1 MPHLIIILQ
10 DIQNPQKFLKKDQ
23 KKKNK
28 RLKKDSRLLIFHYI
42 RFKTPK
48 ESTMFSKA
56 LTLNF
61 LIVTVMTASAA
72 VGGVMAGLATS
83 GKSYFDL
90 IWLLG

>member
-1 MPHLIIILQ
+1 
-10 DIQNPQKFLKKDQ
+10 
-23 KKKNK
+23 
-28 RLKKDSRLLIFHYI
+28 
-42 RFKTPK
+42 
-48 ESTMFSKA
+48 MFSRA

-72 VGGVMAGLATS
+72 LGGVMAGLATS